1 MKRSFSLIMVLSMLL
16 SLGAFAQELTGEADG
31 FGGPVTVTI
40 TKDGDK
46 ITDVKIVGDSETAG
60 IGTNAIDDMPQ
71 QIIDANGA
79 DVDGVAGA
87 TITSEAIIEAAKIA
101 LGEAEAEPEAKEM
114 QEEVS
119 GPSIGFALM
128 PNARIRKAR
137 KEGDPTTYNINQVLL
152 FAIFDEE
159 GKLVYNFA
167 DVLELASPNS
177 NGGPKFSGWP
187 GQKGVLDA
195 EGKQIE
201 LTDEAFLEE
210 ISAWITKRERG
221 DSYKMNSGT
230 WVQEMDGFQKVFA
243 GKTVDE
249 IEEWFSKYTSDLNGR
264 PLVESM
270 DKEEDVKKY
279 SALSDEEKAMLADVT
294 SSATMSLKDPHGDIV
309 GAYRKAYENRVPLKK
324 LENASI
330 GIGLNTSG
338 RLGPGKDNLGTQVY
352 SINEVFAALLFD
364 KDGKVL
370 DAHIDQ
376 LEIASPNYD
385 GPSMPHFSGYPGSEP
400 YNSDLDHD
408 GKVDESAPEITE
420 ESFSE
425 EITTWATKRERGDGY
440 RLGTGTWSSQ
450 MDAFEEFFVGKTVEE
465 IEDWFNKYTAS
476 NGRPLKPEQKNEE
489 DQAKYDALSDEE
501 KAMLADVTSSATI
514 SLKDAHGDILW
525 AIKEAYENRM
535 ELTVEE

>member
-210 ISAWITKRERG
+210 
-221 DSYKMNSGT
+221 Y
-230 WVQEMDGFQKVFA
+230 
-243 GKTVDE
+243 
-249 IEEWFSKYTSDLNGR
+249 
-264 PLVESM
+264 
-270 DKEEDVKKY
+270 
-279 SALSDEEKAMLADVT
+279 
-294 SSATMSLKDPHGDIV
+294 PHG
-309 GAYRKAYENRVPLKK
+309 
-324 LENASI
+324 
-330 GIGLNTSG
+330 
-338 RLGPGKDNLGTQVY
+338 
-352 SINEVFAALLFD
+352 
-364 KDGKVL
+364 
-370 DAHIDQ
+370 
-376 LEIASPNYD
+376 
-385 GPSMPHFSGYPGSEP
+385 
-400 YNSDLDHD
+400 
-408 GKVDESAPEITE
+408 
-420 ESFSE
+420 
-425 EITTWATKRERGDGY
+425 
-440 RLGTGTWSSQ
+440 
-450 MDAFEEFFVGKTVEE
+450 
-465 IEDWFNKYTAS
+465 
-476 NGRPLKPEQKNEE
+476 
-489 DQAKYDALSDEE
+489 
-501 KAMLADVTSSATI
+501 
-514 SLKDAHGDILW
+514 
-525 AIKEAYENRM
+525 
-535 ELTVEE
+535 

>member
-137 KEGDPTTYNINQVLL
+137 QEGDPTTYNINQVLL

-440 RLGTGTWSSQ
+440 RFGTGTWSSQ
-450 MDAFEEFFVGKTVEE
+450 MDAYEEFFVGKTVEE

>member
-1 MKRSFSLIMVLSMLL
+1 
-16 SLGAFAQELTGEADG
+16 
-31 FGGPVTVTI
+31 
-40 TKDGDK
+40 
-46 ITDVKIVGDSETAG
+46 
-60 IGTNAIDDMPQ
+60 
-71 QIIDANGA
+71 
-79 DVDGVAGA
+79 
-87 TITSEAIIEAAKIA
+87 
-101 LGEAEAEPEAKEM
+101 
-114 QEEVS
+114 
-119 GPSIGFALM
+119 
-128 PNARIRKAR
+128 
-137 KEGDPTTYNINQVLL
+137 
-152 FAIFDEE
+152 
-159 GKLVYNFA
+159 
-167 DVLELASPNS
+167 
-177 NGGPKFSGWP
+177 
-187 GQKGVLDA
+187 
-195 EGKQIE
+195 
-201 LTDEAFLEE
+201 
-210 ISAWITKRERG
+210 G

-514 SLKDAHGDILW
+514 SLKDAHGDILG

>member
-450 MDAFEEFFVGKTVEE
+450 MDAYEEFFVGKTVEE

-514 SLKDAHGDILW
+514 SLKDAHGDILG

>member
-1 MKRSFSLIMVLSMLL
+1 
-16 SLGAFAQELTGEADG
+16 
-31 FGGPVTVTI
+31 
-40 TKDGDK
+40 
-46 ITDVKIVGDSETAG
+46 
-60 IGTNAIDDMPQ
+60 
-71 QIIDANGA
+71 
-79 DVDGVAGA
+79 
-87 TITSEAIIEAAKIA
+87 
-101 LGEAEAEPEAKEM
+101 M

-137 KEGDPTTYNINQVLL
+137 QEGDPTTYNINQVLL

-514 SLKDAHGDILW
+514 SLKDAHGDILG

>member
-514 SLKDAHGDILW
+514 SLKDAHGDILG